1 MLGLRQ
7 LYNNKIGSL
16 ERTVEKKLILF
27 STMERKGSKLKHQ
40 ILYGAGMVRMTFIQT
55 KIGSPWPIYILSITS
70 NKNELGDRDYAI
82 IFILIDLPLR
92 I

>member
-1 MLGLRQ
+1 MSIKGVRIKTT
-7 LYNNKIGSL
+7 YNNKIGSL

-55 KIGSPWPIYILSITS
+55 KIGS
-70 NKNELGDRDYAI
+70 I
-82 IFILIDLPLR
+82 IFVTVSFN
-92 I
+92 